1 MGMLTFRQ
9 RGWMLAPARC
19 LGCRGAL
26 VTGPF
31 PTSLMEEMAY
41 RYGVCVGCQL
51 QATPSLHAI
60 RGGRPALRAV
70 GERR

>member
-1 MGMLTFRQ
+1 MGLLTLRQ
-9 RGWMLAPARC
+9 RVRMLAPCRC

-51 QATPSLHAI
+51 KATPVVRTEQRTPWTSTS
-60 RGGRPALRAV
+60 
-70 GERR
+70 